1 MFYQKG
7 IDITNDKQMFNFLK
21 NHFEYWTM
29 NSWNRL
35 GSIANN
41 VKLYNLDLSGDW
53 GVAYDL
59 LAGGEYETINDLV
72 QIWTEQHNGFE
83 VTFNGRSGGY
93 LVLCNNDNNG
103 HVLPDEITEC
113 EDYGEYKRYCKE
125 FYGSVKANRS
135 DLVFYT
141 KLVQDFDKLCDELR
155 DFCNELS
162 KQTFEIV
169 AMSKAVDQFNDE
181 YADDLEYLEFDYLR
195 MTDEGVV
202 NVSEIFAL
210 RCMADAFV
218 RICLAGC
225 KDYGYDLEWIDNDNV
240 RIAKH
245 K

>member
-41 VKLYNLDLSGDW
+41 VKLYNLNLSGDW

-72 QIWTEQHNGFE
+72 QIWAEQHNGFE

-93 LVLCNNDNNG
+93 LVLGNADNNG
-103 HVLPDEITEC
+103 HILPDEIVEA
-113 EDYGEYKRYCKE
+113 EDYEEYKRWCREY
-125 FYGSVKANRS
+125 YGSVKANR
-135 DLVFYT
+135 DTLVYYT

-210 RCMADAFV
+210 HCLADAFV

-225 KDYGYDLEWIDNDNV
+225 KDYGYDLEWVDNDNV

>member
-1 MFYQKG
+1 MFYQKS
-7 IDITNDKQMFNFLK
+7 IDITNDKQMFNFLR
-21 NHFEYWTM
+21 NHFEYYTA
-29 NSWNRL
+29 NSWNGLR
-35 GSIANN
+35 SIAND
-41 VKLYNLDLSGDW
+41 VKLYRLNLSGSW
-53 GVAYDL
+53 ATAYDL
-59 LAGGEYETINDLV
+59 LAAGEYEYINDVLR
-72 QIWTEQHNGFE
+72 IWADAHNGFE
-83 VTFNGRSGGY
+83 VNFNGRSGGY
-93 LVLCNNDNNG
+93 LVLCNNDNNR
-103 HVLPDEITEC
+103 HVLPEEITNSVDY
-113 EDYGEYKRYCKE
+113 EDYKAYCRDY
-125 FYGSVKANRS
+125 YGSVKANR
-135 DLVFYT
+135 DTLVFYT

-155 DFCNELS
+155 DFCNGLS
-162 KQTFEIV
+162 KHTFEID

-195 MTDEGVV
+195 MAEDGSV